1 MKPTICTTKQCR
13 GGVPSLRCLAVAAL
27 VFVAL
32 AFASGAFAQAEQDA
46 AAAVTEEGAGESD
59 AGPSTD
65 AEGEAPAEP
74 RAEETLQ
81 ADAEGPVDAAESAQ
95 TPEELTGDT
104 GPADEAAAGDDDWGE
119 FDDWEEED
127 GGGDSGAKAWG
138 FQLGGFVEGLIAP
151 RVVRSSASANE
162 FVAAEARFRLN
173 LDATHEIASA
183 RFRGD
188 VYADGVDSRVWFD
201 IRDASIF
208 VRGGNWF
215 SMRFGRQVL
224 TWGTG
229 DFLFL
234 NDLFPKDF
242 NSFFIGRADEYLK
255 APSNSVQTTFMMK
268 KVGLDL
274 IWTPIFEPDRFI
286 DGERLS
292 FFNPLLGEI
301 QGDRTTFVDAEG
313 NPQPASPIE
322 PLFPEKR
329 LRNGTI
335 HGRLYGSAGPVE
347 LAAYGY
353 VGFWP
358 QPTALAGLP
367 GDPANP
373 PNVTYARLGAYGAS
387 IRAPLGGGLINIEG
401 AFYDSFDD
409 RAGADPTTPN
419 SQFRG
424 LAGYERELFPKFQM
438 GLQYYLEY
446 TLKYDELTATPPPGG
461 TPGSYWPQYLPNRFR
476 HVLTLRLTQF
486 LVMDNL
492 ELSLFT
498 FFSPDELDTYI
509 RPRITYK
516 IIEPLA
522 IVVGANLMFGRHE
535 YTFFGQLKENT
546 NVYARVRYSF

>member
-1 MKPTICTTKQCR
+1 MVALTMKPTVCTTKRCR
-13 GGVPSLRCLAVAAL
+13 GGVPSLRCMAVAAL
-27 VFVAL
+27 VFAVL
-32 AFASGAFAQAEQDA
+32 AFASGAFAQGEGAATPGGEEAAEEADEEPST
-46 AAAVTEEGAGESD
+46 VTE
-59 AGPSTD
+59 
-65 AEGEAPAEP
+65 AEP
-74 RAEETLQ
+74 EA
-81 ADAEGPVDAAESAQ
+81 SA
-95 TPEELTGDT
+95 TPEEIAGDVEPV
-104 GPADEAAAGDDDWGE
+104 GQPADSGDDEWDE

-127 GGGDSGAKAWG
+127 GGDSSGGKAWD
-138 FQLGGFVEGLIAP
+138 FQLGGFVEGLVTP
-151 RVVRSSASANE
+151 RVVRSAASANE
-162 FVAAEARFRLN
+162 FTAVEARFRLN
-173 LDATHEIASA
+173 VDAVHEIASA

-188 VYADGVDSRVWFD
+188 VFVDGIERPIWFD
-201 IRDASIF
+201 IRDASVF
-208 VRGGNWF
+208 VRGGSWF

-255 APSNSVQTTFMMK
+255 APSTSIKTTFMMK

-274 IWTPIFEPDRFI
+274 VWTPIFESDRFI

-301 QGDRTTFVDAEG
+301 QGDRTTVTLPDGSEV
-313 NPQPASPIE
+313 PASPIE
-322 PLFPEKR
+322 PLFPDKR
-329 LRNGTI
+329 LRNGTV

-358 QPTALAGLP
+358 QPTALTGPP

-373 PNVTYARLGAYGAS
+373 PQLTFARLAVYGGS
-387 IRAPLGGGLINIEG
+387 VRAPLGGGLFNVEG
-401 AFYDSFDD
+401 AFYDSFED
-409 RAGADPTTPN
+409 RAGTDPTIPN

-446 TLKYDELTATPPPGG
+446 TLQHAELIANSFFPEFE
-461 TPGSYWPQYLPNRFR
+461 QNRFR
-476 HVLTLRLTQF
+476 HVLTLRLTQL
-486 LVMDNL
+486 LVMDKL

-516 IIEPLA
+516 IIDPLA
-522 IVVGANLMFGRHE
+522 FVAGANLMFGRYD

-546 NVYARVRYSF
+546 NVYVRLRYSF

>member
-1 MKPTICTTKQCR
+1 M
-13 GGVPSLRCLAVAAL
+13 AVAAL
-27 VFVAL
+27 VFAAL
-32 AFASGAFAQAEQDA
+32 ALASGALAQSDAPEAAGGEEAAEEADEEPST
-46 AAAVTEEGAGESD
+46 VTEAEPDRSATPEEVAGDVEPADAGESV
-59 AGPSTD
+59 
-65 AEGEAPAEP
+65 E
-74 RAEETLQ
+74 
-81 ADAEGPVDAAESAQ
+81 
-95 TPEELTGDT
+95 
-104 GPADEAAAGDDDWGE
+104 DDWGE
-119 FDDWEEED
+119 FDEWDEESESGSGSD
-127 GGGDSGAKAWG
+127 GGAWDL
-138 FQLGGFVEGLIAP
+138 QLGGFVEGLVTP
-151 RVVRSSASANE
+151 RVVRSAASANE
-162 FVAAEARFRLN
+162 FTAAEARFRLN
-173 LDATHEIASA
+173 VDAVHEIASA

-188 VYADGVDSRVWFD
+188 VFVDGVESRVWFD

-255 APSNSVQTTFMMK
+255 APSNSIQTTFMIK

-292 FFNPLLGEI
+292 FFNPLPPEPGI
-301 QGDRTTFVDAEG
+301 IGDRSPLT
-313 NPQPASPIE
+313 PIQPASPD
-322 PLFPEKR
+322 KR
-329 LRNGTI
+329 LRNGTV

-358 QPTALAGLP
+358 QPTALTGPL
-367 GDPANP
+367 DPTDP
-373 PNVTYARLGAYGAS
+373 PQLTFARLAVYGGS
-387 IRAPLGGGLINIEG
+387 IRAPLGGGLVNVEG

-409 RAGADPTTPN
+409 RAGTDPTKPN

-446 TLKYDELTATPPPGG
+446 TLKHDQLTNPGTPPGSQ
-461 TPGSYWPQYLPNRFR
+461 PGSYWIPYLPNRFR
-476 HVLTLRLTQF
+476 HVLTLRLTQL
-486 LVMDNL
+486 LVMDKL

-516 IIEPLA
+516 IIDPLA
-522 IVVGANLMFGRHE
+522 FVVGANLMFGRDD

-546 NVYARVRYSF
+546 NVYVRLRYSF

>member
-13 GGVPSLRCLAVAAL
+13 SGVPSLRCLSVAAL
-27 VFVAL
+27 IFAAL
-32 AFASGAFAQAEQDA
+32 AFASGAFAQDAEGA
-46 AAAVTEEGAGESD
+46 AATVEEGAGESD
-59 AGPSTD
+59 AGPSTA
-65 AEGEAPAEP
+65 AEGEARVEP
-74 RAEETLQ
+74 RAEETLE
-81 ADAEGPVDAAESAQ
+81 AEAEGPVDAAESAK
-95 TPEELTGDT
+95 TPEELAGDVAQQTGD
-104 GPADEAAAGDDDWGE
+104 EDWDE
-119 FDDWEEED
+119 FDDWVEED
-127 GGGDSGAKAWG
+127 GADGGGPSDKAWG

-151 RVVRSSASANE
+151 RVVQSSANASE
-162 FVAAEARFRLN
+162 FVAGEARFRLN
-173 LDATHEIASA
+173 LDATHDIASA

-188 VYADGVDSRVWFD
+188 VYADAVESRIWFD

-208 VRGGNWF
+208 VRGGDWF
-215 SMRFGRQVL
+215 TMRFGRQVL

-255 APSNSVQTTFMMK
+255 APSNSIQTTFMMK

-286 DGERLS
+286 NGERLS
-292 FFNPLLGEI
+292 FFNPLTGEI
-301 QGDRTTFVDAEG
+301 QGDL
-313 NPQPASPIE
+313 SPLS
-322 PLFPEKR
+322 PLDPTFPEKR
-329 LRNGTI
+329 LRNGSV

-358 QPTALAGLP
+358 QPTALSGPLA
-367 GDPANP
+367 P
-373 PNVTYARLGAYGAS
+373 PPDAPTAAFARLAVYGAS
-387 IRAPLGGGLINIEG
+387 VRAPVGGGLINVEG

-409 RAGADPTTPN
+409 RAGTDPTTPN

-446 TLKYDELTATPPPGG
+446 TLKYDELTAPGAPG
-461 TPGSYWPQYLPNRFR
+461 EEPGSYWPEYLPNRFR
-476 HVLTLRLTQF
+476 HLITLRLTQL

-492 ELSLFT
+492 ELSLFV

-509 RPRITYK
+509 RPRVTYK
-516 IIEPLA
+516 IIDPLA
-522 IVVGANLMFGRHE
+522 IVVGANLMFGRYD
-535 YTFFGQLKENT
+535 YTFFGQLEQNT
-546 NVYARVRYSF
+546 NVYVRLRYSF